1 MGPII
6 DPSSTPPTR
15 RVRRESAPRST
26 CAGKKAALSASSQ
39 GRQGG
44 RAQVHRSSTH
54 SSSSTMSPTS
64 ATRSLAI
71 HPETTTHSQ
80 LSPEDQ
86 LFTGVSESY
95 VRLSIDESR
104 CRQRIAELS
113 RTTAGTSSPPCAS
126 RQATSTT
133 FSPIPSPEVGGL
145 KGKARPEAPRDRVS
159 RRRPANKERGSAIAF
174 SRAAAKKGVGA
185 PASCCMKAIAL
196 DPFHRRTSWTA

>member
-54 SSSSTMSPTS
+54 SSFSTMSPTS

-95 VRLSIDESR
+95 VRLSIGIEHIDDVLADESR
-104 CRQRIAELS
+104 CRETREETLGSANLSTKRQRIAELA

-126 RQATSTT
+126 RQASHGRRPLRQRERNSSVKNRMRESCTSGCV
-133 FSPIPSPEVGGL
+133 SSEGWHVQQEKGL
-145 KGKARPEAPRDRVS
+145 PGQESEAP
-159 RRRPANKERGSAIAF
+159 
-174 SRAAAKKGVGA
+174 
-185 PASCCMKAIAL
+185 
-196 DPFHRRTSWTA
+196 